1 MVNHCNKAGA
11 PSVMHRVT
19 SSLSWILENLEA
31 EGSGLCPREAEPS
44 PHCVTVAGFSFL
56 PEKAQ
61 SKLRWKLVWNTLIL
75 SGAVVGMPCIFPSIV
90 AGVNI
95 TTCTRIDGDE
105 VQNTRDWLMQCWT
118 LFIPL
123 FWFQK
128 PWCSTKVDNSG
139 VQEVGHWGYC
149 PLTGC

>member
-1 MVNHCNKAGA
+1 MCVSKKKKPIDATCNGDSGGSVMHLEGGNYESIGIVSWGVEGCQAGA

-19 SSLSWILENLEA
+19 SSLPWILDNLEA

-44 PHCVTVAGFSFL
+44 PHCVTVA
-56 PEKAQ
+56 
-61 SKLRWKLVWNTLIL
+61 
-75 SGAVVGMPCIFPSIV
+75 GAVVGMPCIFPSIV

-105 VQNTRDWLMQCWT
+105 
-118 LFIPL
+118 
-123 FWFQK
+123 K
-128 PWCSTKVDNSG
+128 PWCSTKVDSSG